1 MVVKEQS
8 IVHVT
13 GNTMTMTDRPIRVVG
28 KLEEPLILI
37 LENVLSS
44 EECDALIALASDR
57 MQRSRIGSTPT
68 VSDIRTSS
76 SMFFE
81 EGENEWIQTIEAR
94 LSALMQVPLR
104 NAEPLQVLHY
114 RPGEQ
119 YQPHYDYF
127 TSGAVAN
134 NRIST
139 LVMYLND
146 VEEGGETYFP
156 SLQLSVAPK
165 KGSAVYF
172 EYFYSDNRLNERT
185 LHAGTPVVIGE
196 KWVATQWM
204 RRQPFRERNGA

>member
-13 GNTMTMTDRPIRVVG
+13 GNSMKTSNKPIRIVG

-37 LENVLSS
+37 LEDVLSA
-44 EECDALIALASDR
+44 EECDALIASASER
-57 MQRSRIGSTPT
+57 MQRARIGGTHT
-68 VSDIRTSS
+68 LSDIRTSS

-94 LSALMQVPLR
+94 LSELMQVPAM

-119 YQPHYDYF
+119 YQSHFDYF
-127 TSGAVAN
+127 TNESVSN

-139 LVMYLND
+139 LIMYLND

-172 EYFYSDNRLNERT
+172 EYFYNEERLNELT
-185 LHAGTPVVIGE
+185 LHAGNPVVTGE

-204 RRQPFRERNGA
+204 RRQRFRD